1 MKKFLVLPPVALFL
15 FFTACSDDSSSN
27 SSSGTVKATCDYD
40 STAGYYF
47 CDKDENGNYT
57 YAIDEDDI
65 IYLTATSES
74 SSSAC
79 VEEEESSSS
88 VCAELSVDCL
98 KGSWTFSHFFDAE
111 SSTYTEPNA
120 LTFNSCQQFTYTPSS
135 DDADHTYC
143 VGYTLSGTYELSGT
157 NEIIFHAG
165 KDGSTSLAGLCF
177 LDSVGTA
184 TIADDGVTRTL
195 SLTGTGGY
203 SLFVPND
210 EGAVTEV
217 YVKD

>member
-1 MKKFLVLPPVALFL
+1 MKKFLTLPSAALFL
-15 FFTACSDDSSSN
+15 FFTACSDDSSSG

-65 IYLTATSES
+65 IYLTANSES
-74 SSSAC
+74 SSSTC
-79 VEEEESSSS
+79 FEEESSSS
-88 VCAELSVDCL
+88 VCSELSVDCL
-98 KGSWTFSHFFDAE
+98 RGSWTFSHFFDAE
-111 SSTYTEPNA
+111 TSTYAEPNA
-120 LTFNSCQQFTYTPSS
+120 LTFNSCQEFTYTPSS
-135 DDADHTYC
+135 NDASHTYC
-143 VGYTLSGTYELSGT
+143 MGFTLTGTYELSGT
-157 NEIIFHAG
+157 DTITFHAG
-165 KDGSTSLAGLCF
+165 KDGSTTLAGLCF

-195 SLTGTGGY
+195 SLTGIYGY
-203 SLFVPND
+203 PLFVPND